1 MARVGGPTYPASSV
15 FEGARVPSRSRRLA
29 ACLALVVG
37 AGALSSVAPVAA
49 APDDQAFAP
58 LRSFEPSG
66 AKVRVEP
73 KQYAATRVD
82 LGALRSELPQVGGS
96 AVVEIPG
103 PDGRLQSFRVE
114 RTQRMESE
122 LAAAHSEIATWSG
135 VGVTDRLSTIALD
148 ITQMGFHAFVRTP
161 GGRSDWYVD
170 PAYNRPGTTAH
181 LSYRSV
187 DLPAAEKRRQEGEI
201 KTLRDT
207 VEQARTQAKDP
218 DEGT

>member
-29 ACLALVVG
+29 ACLALVMG
-37 AGALSSVAPVAA
+37 AGALSSIAPVAA

-58 LRSFEPSG
+58 LRGFEPSG
-66 AKVRVEP
+66 AKARVEP
-73 KQYAATRVD
+73 KDYAATRVD
-82 LGALRSELPQVGGS
+82 LGALRGELPRTGGS

-103 PDGRLQSFRVE
+103 PDGRPQSFRVE

-135 VGVTDRLSTIALD
+135 VGVTDPRSTIALD